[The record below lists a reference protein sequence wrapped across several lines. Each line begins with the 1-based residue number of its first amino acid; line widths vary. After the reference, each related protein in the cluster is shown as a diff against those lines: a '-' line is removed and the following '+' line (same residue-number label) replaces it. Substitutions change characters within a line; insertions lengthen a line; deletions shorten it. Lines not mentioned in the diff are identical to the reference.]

1 MIEIL
6 LINHKNSILRGVVYN
21 ELAKLFE
28 THACKKHIEVF
39 HLLEKECGYAANN
52 IPQLEDVSQF
62 LKSYQIS

>member
-1 MIEIL
+1 M
-6 LINHKNSILRGVVYN
+6 YN

-39 HLLEKECGYAANN
+39 HLLEKECGYAADN

-62 LKSYQIS
+62 LKSYGIS